1 MARDHDEDRKGG
13 GIIAPLLIGGAS
25 WAALDKFG
33 PLTFEPHI
41 NWTAAISAAVLAICT
56 VKVSAAALKAS
67 ADLFDKISAKT
78 ARGDKGSAGWAKNLR
93 ELGKDIIRHRG
104 WGPYWGTFAGGL
116 PFIGSRGRE
125 IIADYP
131 SAAVTFGT
139 AGSGKGAGVL
149 LPTALAIHEPK
160 ILTCF
165 KGVNTS
171 ALMQPLIER
180 GERFF
185 AINLG
190 NIFPET
196 IGTSACYNPLDI
208 IIDDYETPGGIF
220 DVTADCNGLALQL
233 YPEPKTTQGD
243 SSFWHGGTVDFIA
256 MATQQ
261 VILVH
266 GRGANLGLLNQLLMD
281 RERFLQEMLWVSGRL
296 KGKADKEGE
305 EPELLPPMPIEDSPW
320 ASHHDPETLDG
331 YISYYRTKAGE
342 TADILADRESKIGG
356 SFLRGAISALA
367 PFNITTRA
375 HQVMS
380 YSSFRF
386 RDIREGDDI
395 TNVSIIIDA
404 SRKEAQTPIAGLIQ
418 WAAMTELK
426 RCGNKDRKVYFLC
439 DETTNFRI
447 HDLPGFLT
455 WGREYGLVIHLFIQS
470 LAAFRHVYGKDA
482 VNTLLSETFIKQ
494 FLPGQ
499 RDPEMLEL
507 IEKLLADVSYVAR
520 SNSGRQNEAGI
531 QGTSYSEH
539 SKPLM
544 SRDEIRRTDKTIL
557 FIGNKRPAL
566 TKLPPYAAIAPFRD
580 QMGVNP
586 FFGKP
591 WRLPVKLRLYRRDG
605 FLFQRA
611 WKWLFGKSEKTNS
624 KGEKL

>member
-1 MARDHDEDRKGG
+1 MAHDDGNGTDNGG
-13 GIIAPLLIGGAS
+13 VIGPLLVGGAS
-25 WAALDKFG
+25 WVALDTFG
-33 PLTFEPHI
+33 PLAFEPQI
-41 NWTAAISAAVLAICT
+41 NWPAALSAAVLAVCT
-56 VKVSAAALKAS
+56 IKVSAAALKNS
-67 ADLFDKISAKT
+67 AAMLDKISAKK
-78 ARGDKGSAGWAKNLR
+78 ARGDKGDAGWAKNLR
-93 ELGKDIIRHRG
+93 ELGKDVIQFRD

-116 PFIGSRGRE
+116 PIIGSRGRE

-131 SAAVTFGT
+131 SAAVSFGT

-171 ALMQPLIER
+171 ALMQPLMER

-190 NIFPET
+190 NIFPEI

-208 IIDDYETPGGIF
+208 ITDDFEMPSGIS
-220 DVTADCNGLALQL
+220 DVTADCDGLSLQL

-243 SSFWHGGTVDFIA
+243 SSFWHGGTVDMIS
-256 MATQQ
+256 MAVQQ
-261 VILVH
+261 TILVH
-266 GRGANLGLLNQLLMD
+266 GRGANLGLVNQLLMD
-281 RERFLQEMLWVSGRL
+281 RERFLQEMLWASGRL
-296 KGKADKEGE
+296 LGNPAKDE
-305 EPELLPPMPIEDSPW
+305 ELVLLPAMPIEDSHW
-320 ASHHDPETLDG
+320 TAHHDPATVDQ
-331 YISYYRTKAGE
+331 YIDYYRTKAGE

-375 HQVMS
+375 QQVMS
-380 YSSFRF
+380 HSSFRF
-386 RDIREGDDI
+386 RDIRDSDDI
-395 TNVSIIIDA
+395 INVSIVIDA

-426 RCGNKDRKVYFLC
+426 RCDNKDRKVYFLC

-470 LAAFRHVYGKDA
+470 MAAFRNVYGKEA
-482 VNTLLSETFIKQ
+482 ANTLLSETFIKQ

-520 SNSGRQNEAGI
+520 SNTDRQNEAGI

-566 TKLPPYAAIAPFRD
+566 TKLPPYAAIVPFRD
-580 QMGVNP
+580 QMGINP

-591 WRLPVKLRLYRRDG
+591 WRLPVKLRLRRRDG
-605 FLFQRA
+605 FLAVRV
-611 WKWLFGKSEKTNS
+611 WKWLFGKNAEAIS
-624 KGEKL
+624 KGEKP